1 MAANPIQ
8 PSRTWWVAR
17 PASRPGRLLNAFTSC
32 RASNRDLF
40 LWDQALNTERLLPRD
55 ALERAHISGTT
66 NSGTPVDYGFGWY
79 TNVSSFVTTAER
91 EQLQALGANLRYV
104 AHGGG
109 CVAYFNY
116 IIRLLDNS
124 AQCWS

>member
-1 MAANPIQ
+1 M
-8 PSRTWWVAR
+8 
-17 PASRPGRLLNAFTSC
+17 
-32 RASNRDLF
+32 
-40 LWDQALNTERLLPRD
+40 
-55 ALERAHISGTT
+55 
-66 NSGTPVDYGFGWY
+66 GWY

-109 CVAYFNY
+109 CAAYSNY

>member
-1 MAANPIQ
+1 MASAGTQTFP
-8 PSRTWWVAR
+8 
-17 PASRPGRLLNAFTSC
+17 LSC
-32 RASNRDLF
+32 
-40 LWDQALNTERLLPRD
+40 
-55 ALERAHISGTT
+55 
-66 NSGTPVDYGFGWY
+66 
-79 TNVSSFVTTAER
+79 R